1 VEISL
6 PVDGELAEAVCE
18 LFERY
23 GGGAVVELRVRAA
36 PEDGHDLAVPETR
49 VRTYLPA
56 DDVEARARLEVG
68 LWHLGQIH
76 PLPEAEVRRLTEANW
91 AEAWKAHYTPQ
102 HIGDH
107 FLVVPSWLADEAAA
121 APEDV
126 VLYLDPGTA
135 FGTGLHP
142 TTRLCLAALEELVRP
157 GDAVLD
163 LGTGSGILAIGA
175 ARLGAARVV
184 AVDLDPKAAAVA
196 ADNAERNGVAI
207 ETRAGELADT
217 PPGRFDVVVANILA
231 GPIVALAPA
240 LVERL
245 RRPGGRLVV
254 SGILAEQ
261 AGDVAAALA
270 AAGAEGLET
279 RHSGDWVAIVAGP
292 AEGAAG

>member
-1 VEISL
+1 
-6 PVDGELAEAVCE
+6 
-18 LFERY
+18 
-23 GGGAVVELRVRAA
+23 
-36 PEDGHDLAVPETR
+36 

-56 DDVEARARLEVG
+56 DDVEARVKLEVG

-76 PLPEAEVRRLTEANW
+76 PLPEAEVRRLSEANW

-102 HIGDH
+102 RIGKR

-121 APEDV
+121 GPEDV

-157 GDAVLD
+157 GDEVLD

-175 ARLGAARVV
+175 GRLGAGRVV

-207 ETRAGELADT
+207 ETLAGELADT
-217 PPGRFDVVVANILA
+217 PPGRFDLVVANILA
-231 GPIVALAPA
+231 GPIVTLAPA

-261 AGDVAAALA
+261 ADDVAAALA
-270 AAGAEGLET
+270 AAGAEELET

-292 AEGAAG
+292 AEDGAAG